1 MGCWRHISISIGS
14 STSHRHTEIYD
25 ITQVI
30 RNLTYAFIG
39 HTIKCQKD
47 TTDITIGILVPY
59 ETDNKL
65 FCGVI
70 LEVHTIFYY

>member
-1 MGCWRHISISIGS
+1 MPHIG
-14 STSHRHTEIYD
+14 HTEIYD

-30 RNLTYAFIG
+30 RNLTYALIG

-59 ETDNKL
+59 ETDSYAAVL
-65 FCGVI
+65 I
-70 LEVHTIFYY
+70 LKYI